1 MRKGGLRATVG
12 KGWLAVLLAAGCA
25 SPAAAPT
32 EPINTYLLRQVQGGV
47 ELALDPYLQADR
59 AREVFSTADQFG
71 AAGLLPVQVLIQNG
85 SAREVKVDPLDFR
98 LVRPNGQ
105 QGISLSAQDAFS
117 LVRKAVGMWAL
128 FPIVGQS
135 AVGIQNEQRLRE
147 FEARALREVEIQP
160 EQSASGFVYFQLP
173 PSESNLA
180 GSRVVCV
187 LREGGDKD
195 LNYEILLSGSRDAPV
210 AAAPAPKPADTKGTP
225 ISPGGP
231 IKIEGTGGKGVII
244 KRP

>member
-1 MRKGGLRATVG
+1 MDEGPMK
-12 KGWLAVLLAAGCA
+12 AVMSRWWMVILLATGCA

-47 ELALDPYLQADR
+47 EVALDPYLQEDR
-59 AREVFSTADQFG
+59 AREVFSTADQFA

-85 SAREVKVDPLDFR
+85 STQQVKVDPLNFLLLR
-98 LVRPNGQ
+98 SNGQ
-105 QGISLSAQDAFS
+105 QGISLTAQDAFS
-117 LVRKAVGMWAL
+117 LVRKAIGMWAL
-128 FPIVGQS
+128 LPIVGQS
-135 AVGIQNEQRLRE
+135 TVGIQNEQRLRE
-147 FEARALREVEIQP
+147 FEARALRAVEIQP

-195 LNYEILLSGSRDAPV
+195 LNYEILLSGNRDAPV
-210 AAAPAPKPADTKGTP
+210 AAAPAPKPAEVKGTP

-244 KRP
+244 RSP

>member
-85 SAREVKVDPLDFR
+85 SAREVKVDPLNFL
-98 LVRPNGQ
+98 LVRSNGQ
-105 QGISLSAQDAFS
+105 QGISLSAQDAFT

-135 AVGIQNEQRLRE
+135 AVGIQNDQRLKE
-147 FEARALREVEIQP
+147 FEARALREAEIQP

-173 PSESNLA
+173 ASESNLA
-180 GSRVVCV
+180 GNRVMFV
-187 LREGGDKD
+187 LRDGGGKD
-195 LNYEILLSGSRDAPV
+195 LNYEILLAGRRDAP
-210 AAAPAPKPADTKGTP
+210 AQAAPAPKPADTKGTP

-244 KRP
+244 RSP

>member
-1 MRKGGLRATVG
+1 MRPGTAK
-12 KGWLAVLLAAGCA
+12 WLMVVLLATGCA

-32 EPINTYLLRQVQGGV
+32 EPINTYGLRQVQGGV
-47 ELALDPYLQADR
+47 EVALDPYLQEDR
-59 AREVFSTADQFG
+59 AREVFSTADQFA
-71 AAGLLPVQVLIQNG
+71 AAGLLPVQVLVQNG
-85 SAREVKVDPLDFR
+85 SSRQVKVDPVNFL
-98 LVRPNGQ
+98 LVRSNGQ

-135 AVGIQNEQRLRE
+135 AVGVQNQQRLRE

-173 PSESNLA
+173 AAESNLA

-187 LREGGDKD
+187 LRDGRGVD
-195 LNYEILLSGSRDAPV
+195 LNYDFLLAGRRDAPTQ
-210 AAAPAPKPADTKGTP
+210 AAPAPKPADTKGTP

-231 IKIEGTGGKGVII
+231 IKIEGTGGKGMII
-244 KRP
+244 KSP